1 VAYDIG
7 PRIGIEGEKEFKQ
20 AISAINKD
28 MAVLGSEL
36 TKVSAQFGDNAD
48 SLDALKAKQDVYNKQ
63 VEEHKKKIEQL
74 KQALENSAKEY
85 GENDNKTK
93 NWQISLNKAEAELAK
108 TENALKNTTDKINNF
123 GKESEQSGKEIE
135 EAGKKAKSSGDDAEK
150 GESGWSKLG
159 SGLAKAGE
167 LAGKAVAALGTA
179 AAAAGSALVG
189 MSVSGA
195 AYADD
200 ILTMSTQTGIATDE
214 LQKFKYASELIDVS
228 TETLTKSMAK
238 QIKSMQTAA
247 KTSSEMG
254 VDMDKLQKAQ
264 TALANKTLDVESA
277 QIKYNAAVAKYGADS
292 DVAKQAAIAL
302 EKAQNNLA
310 QAEKEVEI
318 ASKPVKGAMNDMSIA
333 YEKLGVKVTNADGS
347 LRDGQDVYWEVID
360 ALGKMEN
367 ETERDAIAMQLLGK
381 SAQELNPLIEAG
393 SARLKEL
400 GAEAEAAGYVLSE
413 DTLNAFGAFDDQL
426 QYLKVGAEAAKNA
439 LGTLLLP
446 ALTTLAGDGVDL
458 LGQFTN
464 GINNAN
470 GDIGKMVDVVA
481 DTLNNVVAKI
491 IEYLPQLIDT
501 GMQIIG
507 TLGQGLLDNLP
518 MIIDSAVEIITSLTM
533 GLLEALPKLV
543 DGALQII
550 IALASGITQF
560 LPELIPAIVD
570 TVLMIA
576 ETLIDNV
583 DMLIDASIEIILALA
598 EGLID
603 ALPKLIDKIPVIIE
617 KLITAIVNNLPK
629 LIEAGIQLIIALAGG
644 LIKAIPQ
651 LISKI
656 PEIITSLV
664 NGFSESLS
672 TITDIGKNIVSG
684 IWEGILS
691 MGKWLGDQ
699 ISGFFSGIVD
709 GAKDFLGIHSPS
721 TVFAGIGENMAL
733 GLGEGFGKTFDGVA
747 KKINNKIPKSFDI
760 NGNYNGGGYAP
771 TTTQNINVFTT
782 LDGKIVAKSTSRIQ
796 AQVNRSKS
804 RALGVVPVW

>member
-1 VAYDIG
+1 MAYDIG
-7 PRIGIEGEKEFKQ
+7 PKIGIEGEKEFKQ

-28 MAVLGSEL
+28 MAVLGSEMG
-36 TKVSAQFGDNAD
+36 KVTAQFGSNAD
-48 SLDALKAKQDVYNKQ
+48 SMEALTAKSEVYNKLIDEQ
-63 VEEHKKKIEQL
+63 KKKIDTL
-74 KQALENSAKEY
+74 KAALENSAKEF
-85 GENDNKTK
+85 GENDTRTK
-93 NWQISLNKAEAELAK
+93 NWQIALNKAEAELAK
-108 TENALKNTTDKINNF
+108 TENSLKETTDKINNF

-135 EAGKKAKSSGDDAEK
+135 EAGKKAKSSGDDAQK

-159 SGLAKAGE
+159 SGLAEVGKIAG
-167 LAGKAVAALGTA
+167 AAITALGAA

-238 QIKSMQTAA
+238 QIKSM
-247 KTSSEMG
+247 
-254 VDMDKLQKAQ
+254 
-264 TALANKTLDVESA
+264 SA
-277 QIKYNAAVAKYGADS
+277 V
-292 DVAKQAAIAL
+292 QAG
-302 EKAQNNLA
+302 
-310 QAEKEVEI
+310 
-318 ASKPVKGAMNDMSIA
+318 SKNMTEA
-333 YEKLGVKVTNADGS
+333 YDKLGVKVTNTDGS
-347 LRDGQDVYWEVID
+347 LRDGQEVYWEVID

-426 QYLKVGAEAAKNA
+426 QKLKVGSEGAKNA

-458 LGQFTN
+458 LGEFTN

-470 GDIGKMVDVVA
+470 GDIEKMVDVVA
-481 DTLNNVVAKI
+481 NTLNGVVSKI
-491 IEYLPQLIDT
+491 IEYLPKLIDT
-501 GMQIIG
+501 GMQIIS

-518 MIIDSAVEIITSLTM
+518 MIIDSAVQIITTLTM
-533 GLLEALPKLV
+533 GLLEALPKIV

-570 TVLMIA
+570 TVLMIV

-583 DMLIDASIEIILALA
+583 DMLIDASIEIIMALA

-603 ALPKLIDKIPVIIE
+603 ALPKLIDKIPVIIT
-617 KLITAIVNNLPK
+617 KLIDAITKNLPK
-629 LIEAGIQLIIALAGG
+629 LVEAGIQLIVALAGG
-644 LIKAIPQ
+644 LIQAIPQ
-651 LISKI
+651 LVQKI
-656 PEIITSLV
+656 PEIVTSIV
-664 NGFSESLS
+664 NGFKNMFSRFV
-672 TITDIGKNIVSG
+672 DIGKDIVTG
-684 IWEGILS
+684 IWDGIKS
-691 MGKWLGDQ
+691 MGQWISDKV
-699 ISGFFSGIVD
+699 SGFFGGIVD
-709 GAKDFLGIHSPS
+709 GIKDMLGIHSPS
-721 TVFAGIGENMAL
+721 LVFTGIGENMAA
-733 GLGEGFGKTFDGVA
+733 GLGVGFEKAFDSVE
-747 KKINNKIPKSFDI
+747 KQINRRIPTSFDV
-760 NGNYNGGGYAP
+760 NSNYYGGNSGYAP
-771 TTTQNINVFTT
+771 ATTQNINVFTT
-782 LDGKIVAKSTSRIQ
+782 LDGKIIAKSTSRIQ
-796 AQVNRSKS
+796 AKTNIGRY
-804 RALGVVPVW
+804 RALGVSV

>member
-1 VAYDIG
+1 MAYDIG
-7 PRIGIEGEKEFKQ
+7 PKIGIEGEKEFKQ

-28 MAVLGSEL
+28 MAVLGSEMG
-36 TKVSAQFGDNAD
+36 KVTAQFGSNAD
-48 SLDALKAKQDVYNKQ
+48 SMEALTAKSEVYNKLIDEQ
-63 VEEHKKKIEQL
+63 KKKIDTL
-74 KQALENSAKEY
+74 KAALENSAKEF
-85 GENDNKTK
+85 GENDTRTK
-93 NWQISLNKAEAELAK
+93 NWQIALNKAEAELAK
-108 TENALKNTTDKINNF
+108 TENSLKETTDKINNF

-135 EAGKKAKSSGDDAEK
+135 EAGKKAKSSGDDAQK

-159 SGLAKAGE
+159 SGLAEVGKIAG
-167 LAGKAVAALGTA
+167 AAITALGAA

-238 QIKSMQTAA
+238 QIKSM
-247 KTSSEMG
+247 
-254 VDMDKLQKAQ
+254 
-264 TALANKTLDVESA
+264 SA
-277 QIKYNAAVAKYGADS
+277 V
-292 DVAKQAAIAL
+292 QAG
-302 EKAQNNLA
+302 
-310 QAEKEVEI
+310 
-318 ASKPVKGAMNDMSIA
+318 SKNMTEA
-333 YEKLGVKVTNADGS
+333 YDKLGVKVTNTDGS
-347 LRDGQDVYWEVID
+347 LRDGQEVYWEVID

-426 QYLKVGAEAAKNA
+426 QKLKVGSEGAKNA

-458 LGQFTN
+458 LGEFTN

-470 GDIGKMVDVVA
+470 GDIEKMVDVVA
-481 DTLNNVVAKI
+481 NTLNGVVSKI
-491 IEYLPQLIDT
+491 IEYLPKLIDT
-501 GMQIIG
+501 GMQIIS

-518 MIIDSAVEIITSLTM
+518 MIIDSAVQIITTLTM
-533 GLLEALPKLV
+533 GLLEALPKIV

-570 TVLMIA
+570 TVLMIV

-583 DMLIDASIEIILALA
+583 DMLIDASIEIIMALA

-603 ALPKLIDKIPVIIE
+603 ALPKLIDKIPVIIT
-617 KLITAIVNNLPK
+617 KLIDAITKNLPK
-629 LIEAGIQLIIALAGG
+629 LVEAGIQLIIALAGG
-644 LIKAIPQ
+644 LIQAIPQ
-651 LISKI
+651 LVQKI
-656 PEIITSLV
+656 PEIVTSIV
-664 NGFSESLS
+664 NGFKNMFSRFV
-672 TITDIGKNIVSG
+672 DIGKDIVTG
-684 IWEGILS
+684 IWDGIKS
-691 MGKWLGDQ
+691 MGQWISDKV
-699 ISGFFSGIVD
+699 SGFFGGIVD
-709 GAKDFLGIHSPS
+709 GIKDMLGIHSPS
-721 TVFAGIGENMAL
+721 LVFTGIGENMAA
-733 GLGEGFGKTFDGVA
+733 GLGVGFEKAFDSVE
-747 KKINNKIPKSFDI
+747 KQINRRIPTSFDV
-760 NGNYNGGGYAP
+760 NSNYYGGNSGYAP
-771 TTTQNINVFTT
+771 ATTQNINVFTT
-782 LDGKIVAKSTSRIQ
+782 LDGKIIAKSTSRIQ
-796 AQVNRSKS
+796 AKTNIGRY
-804 RALGVVPVW
+804 RALGVSV

>member
-1 VAYDIG
+1 MANKKSIG
-7 PRIGIEGEKEFKQ
+7 ANLEISGEKQFKQ
-20 AISAINKD
+20 AISDINKN
-28 MAVLGSEL
+28 MSVLGSEL
-36 TKVSAQFGDNAD
+36 TKVSAQFGNNAN
-48 SLDALKAKQDVYNKQ
+48 SLDGLKAKQEVYNKQ

-74 KQALENSAKEY
+74 KLALENSAKEY

-108 TENALKNTTDKINNF
+108 TENALKDTTDKINNF
-123 GKESEQSGKEIE
+123 GKESEESGKEIE
-135 EAGKKAKSSGDDAEK
+135 KAGKQAKSSGDDAAK

-159 SGLAKAGE
+159 SGLAQVGKVAG
-167 LAGKAVAALGTA
+167 AAITALGTA

-238 QIKSMQTAA
+238 QIKSMKAVQDGT
-247 KTSSEMG
+247 
-254 VDMDKLQKAQ
+254 KLS
-264 TALANKTLDVESA
+264 VE
-277 QIKYNAAVAKYGADS
+277 
-292 DVAKQAAIAL
+292 
-302 EKAQNNLA
+302 
-310 QAEKEVEI
+310 
-318 ASKPVKGAMNDMSIA
+318 A
-333 YEKLGVKVTNADGS
+333 YDKLGVTVLNADGS
-347 LRDGQDVYWEVID
+347 LRDGQDVYWETID
-360 ALGKMEN
+360 ALGKVTN
-367 ETERDAIAMQLLGK
+367 ETERDALAMQILGK

-400 GAEAEAAGYVLSE
+400 GADAEAAGYVLSE

-426 QYLKVGAEAAKNA
+426 QKLKVGSEGAKNA

-458 LGQFTN
+458 LGEFTN

-470 GDIGKMVDVVA
+470 GDIGKMIDVVA
-481 DTLNNVVAKI
+481 ETLNSVVTKI
-491 IEYLPQLIDT
+491 IEYLPKLIDT

-507 TLGQGLLDNLP
+507 SLGQGLLDNLP
-518 MIIDSAVEIITSLTM
+518 MIIDSALQIIQTLLS
-533 GLLEALPKLV
+533 GLIEALPQV
-543 DGALQII
+543 VNGALQII
-550 IALASGITQF
+550 VSLAQGIGQF

-570 TVLMIA
+570 TVLLIV

-583 DMLIDASIEIILALA
+583 DMLIDASIEIIMALA

-603 ALPKLIDKIPVIIE
+603 ALPKLIDKIPIIIE
-617 KLITAIVNNLPK
+617 KLIMAITNNLPK

-664 NGFSESLS
+664 NGFSNYFSK
-672 TITDIGKNIVSG
+672 IKDIGKNIVTG
-684 IWEGILS
+684 IWDGIKS
-691 MGKWLGDQ
+691 MGQWISDKV
-699 ISGFFSGIVD
+699 SGFFNGIVD
-709 GAKDFLGIHSPS
+709 GIKGMLGIHSPS
-721 TVFAGIGENMAL
+721 LVFAGIGENMAL

-796 AQVNRSKS
+796 AKTNIGRY
-804 RALGVVPVW
+804 RALGVVTV

>member
-1 VAYDIG
+1 MAKKKSIG
-7 PRIGIEGEKEFKQ
+7 ANLEISGEKQFKQ
-20 AISAINKD
+20 AISDINKN
-28 MAVLGSEL
+28 MSVLGSEL
-36 TKVSAQFGDNAD
+36 TKVSAQFGNNAN

-108 TENALKNTTDKINNF
+108 TENTLKDTTDKINNF
-123 GKESEQSGKEIE
+123 GKESEESGKEIE
-135 EAGKKAKSSGDDAEK
+135 KAGKKAKSSGDDAAK

-159 SGLAKAGE
+159 SGLAQVGKIAG
-167 LAGKAVAALGTA
+167 AAITALGTA

-200 ILTMSTQTGIATDE
+200 ILTMSTQTGVATDE
-214 LQKFKYASELIDVS
+214 LQKFKYASQLIDV
-228 TETLTKSMAK
+228 EVDTLTKSMAK
-238 QIKSMQTAA
+238 QIKSM
-247 KTSSEMG
+247 G
-254 VDMDKLQKAQ
+254 D
-264 TALANKTLDVESA
+264 
-277 QIKYNAAVAKYGADS
+277 
-292 DVAKQAAIAL
+292 
-302 EKAQNNLA
+302 A
-310 QAEKEVEI
+310 QAGSKRMVE
-318 ASKPVKGAMNDMSIA
+318 A
-333 YEKLGVKVTNADGS
+333 YDKLGVTVLNVDGS
-347 LRDGQDVYWEVID
+347 LRDGQDVYWETID
-360 ALGKMEN
+360 ALGKVTN
-367 ETERDAIAMQLLGK
+367 ETERDALAMQILGK

-426 QYLKVGAEAAKNA
+426 QRLKVGSEGAKNA

-458 LGQFTN
+458 LGEFTN

-481 DTLNNVVAKI
+481 ETLNSVVGKI
-491 IEYLPQLIDT
+491 IEYLPKLIEV

-518 MIIDSAVEIITSLTM
+518 MIIDSAVQIITTLTM
-533 GLLEALPKLV
+533 GLLEALPQIV

-550 IALASGITQF
+550 VSLAQGIGQF

-570 TVLMIA
+570 TVLMIV

-603 ALPKLIDKIPVIIE
+603 ALPKLIDKIPVIIT
-617 KLITAIVNNLPK
+617 KLIDAITKNLPK
-629 LIEAGIQLIIALAGG
+629 LVEAGIQLIIALAGG
-644 LIKAIPQ
+644 LIQAIPQ
-651 LISKI
+651 LVQKI

-664 NGFSESLS
+664 NGFKNMFSKF
-672 TITDIGKNIVSG
+672 IDIGKDIVTG
-684 IWEGILS
+684 IWDGIKS
-691 MGKWLGDQ
+691 MGQWISDKV
-699 ISGFFSGIVD
+699 SGFFGGIVD
-709 GAKDFLGIHSPS
+709 GIKDMLGIHSPS
-721 TVFAGIGENMAL
+721 VVFAGIGENMAA
-733 GLGEGFGKTFDGVA
+733 GLGVGFEKQIDSVA
-747 KKINNKIPKSFDI
+747 RKINNTIPTNLNIS
-760 NGNYNGGGYAP
+760 GNYAANGGYAAA
-771 TTTQNINVFTT
+771 TTQNINVFTT
-782 LDGKIVAKSTSRIQ
+782 LDGKIIAKSTSRIQ
-796 AQVNRSKS
+796 AKTNIGRY
-804 RALGVVPVW
+804 RALGVSV